1 MTKIIGI
8 LGLFLILLVAYL
20 LSNNKKKINYRTV
33 IGAMVIQI
41 TFAFIV
47 LYIPI
52 GRAILNGMSIGVLKA
67 IDAGKEG
74 LNFVFGPLA
83 DGSMGFIFAVSVLAI
98 IVFSSSLIAVLYYIR
113 IMPLIINTLGLGIH
127 KLLKTSRAE
136 SLSAT
141 TNIFLG
147 QTEAPLV
154 VKPFINSMTRSELF
168 AVMVGGLAS
177 VAGAVL
183 AGYASLGI
191 EVKYLIAAAFMAAP
205 AGLLMAKIMLPETET
220 PKQTLEELKLDGDEL
235 DTIEPSNVIEAAA
248 DGASMGLKLALNVGA
263 MLIAFIGLVTLVNM
277 ILSGIGGLFGFEH
290 LSFQMLLGYL
300 FAPVSFV
307 MGVPWNE
314 ATQVGTYLGE
324 KVLFNEFVAYVDFA
338 KSGVALSEHTK
349 VITIFALCGFANIS
363 SIGILLGGLGVMA
376 PKQKRNIAQLA
387 IKAVIA
393 GTLAN
398 LFSATIAGLITTI

>member
-1 MTKIIGI
+1 MSKIIGI
-8 LGLFLILLVAYL
+8 LGLFLILLAAYL

-33 IGAMVIQI
+33 IGAMIIQI
-41 TFAFIV
+41 SFAFIV

-52 GRAILNGMSIGVLKA
+52 GRAILDGMSKGVLKA
-67 IDAGKEG
+67 IDAGKDG
-74 LNFVFGPLA
+74 VGFVFGPLA

-154 VKPFINSMTRSELF
+154 IKPFINFMTKSELF

-205 AGLLMAKIMLPETET
+205 AGLLMAKIIIPETET
-220 PKQTLEELKLDGDEL
+220 PKQTLEDLKLEGDEL
-235 DTIEPSNVIEAAA
+235 DSIEPSNVIEAAA

-263 MLIAFIGLVTLVNM
+263 MLIAFIGLVTLMNM
-277 ILSGIGGLFGFEH
+277 ILNGIGGFFGLEH

-307 MGVPWNE
+307 MGVPWSE
-314 ATQVGTYLGE
+314 ASQVGTYLGE

-338 KSGVALSEHTK
+338 KNGVTLSEHTK

-387 IKAVIA
+387 VKAVIA

-398 LFSATIAGLITTI
+398 LFSATVAGLITNI